1 MCGISGYFGSNKDQP
16 SFRDIKKT
24 LGVMKNRGTCASDFK
39 KINVDN
45 KKVINFLHTRIS
57 VFDILPRSNQPFQD
71 EDGILI
77 FNGSIY
83 NYIELRNE
91 LLKKKIKFNTTSDTE
106 VLLKFLNYH
115 GVSKLDLLD
124 GTWAF
129 AYYNFKKKKLYLS
142 RDRFGEKPLFYFKDK
157 SNFIFGSYY
166 DYILNLYKHKK
177 YKINFKKV
185 EQFIINSW
193 KSTYIDQNYNSYFN
207 NIYYVKPGTIIT
219 INLKGK
225 LKESKF
231 WNPLKIKVNRN
242 IQYNSAKKRLKKEII
257 DIVEKRCRSDV
268 PVASLLSGGL
278 DSNLI
283 TTVASKYLNIKLDCF
298 STQPKDKK
306 YIEKKLINQ
315 TIKKYDL
322 KSHYLRIKKN
332 NQVNL
337 NIVKKL
343 IFTTGFMFPTTTWL
357 AYYYLNELI
366 KKKGIK
372 VLLTGIGGDE
382 LFSGYYVHILHYL
395 KSIYK
400 KKIFNTKFNEWKK
413 YIVPFIRSKSLK
425 DFDYYLKN
433 SDKFE
438 PTFVDRF
445 FIYKYFRKKPMKPQ
459 KSKIYFKNYHKNE
472 LYKDIAFFSVQ
483 GQLPS
488 SDIISA
494 FHGIDNRAPI
504 LSKQLYELAFS
515 FPGEFLFKNGYTKAI
530 VRDAISEAL
539 PSDIK
544 NNREKTGFFVGID
557 EFFDLQ
563 KKSIIKILFKNKKI
577 NSLLKV
583 NDVKEMLKKSNKDNQ
598 ESHLIFAIINAVFF
612 LDKYK
617 KYI

>member
-1 MCGISGYFGSNKDQP
+1 MCGISGYFGSIKDQP
-16 SFRDIKKT
+16 SNRDIEKT
-24 LGVMKNRGTCASDFK
+24 QAIMKNRGTSASNFK
-39 KINVDN
+39 KINVDS

-57 VFDILPRSNQPFQD
+57 IFDPLPRSNQPFLD
-71 EDGILI
+71 EDGMLI

-106 VLLKFLNYH
+106 VLLKFLNNY

-124 GTWAF
+124 GTWSF

-142 RDRFGEKPLFYFKDK
+142 RDRFGEKPLFYLKDK

-166 DYILNLYKHKK
+166 DYILNLYNRKK
-177 YKINFKKV
+177 YKINFKKI

-193 KSTYIDQNYNSYFN
+193 KSSNIDQNYSSYFD
-207 NIYYVKPGTIIT
+207 NIYHVKPGTIIT
-219 INLKGK
+219 INSKGK
-225 LKESKF
+225 MKESKF
-231 WNPLKIKVNRN
+231 WNPFKTQVNKN
-242 IQYNSAKKRLKKEII
+242 IQYNFAKKILKKEII
-257 DIVEKRCRSDV
+257 DVVKKRCRADV
-268 PVASLLSGGL
+268 PVASLLSGGV
-278 DSNLI
+278 DSNII
-283 TTVASKYLNIKLDCF
+283 TTVASKFLNIRLDCF

-306 YIEKKLINQ
+306 YSEKKLINQ
-315 TIKKYDL
+315 TIKKYKL
-322 KSHYLRIKKN
+322 KSYFLRVKKN

-337 NIVKKL
+337 NIIKNL
-343 IFTTGFMFPTTTWL
+343 IFQTGFMFPTTTWL

-413 YIVPFIRSKSLK
+413 YIVPLIRSKSLK

-433 SDKFE
+433 SNKSE
-438 PTFVDRF
+438 ATFVDRF
-445 FIYKYFRKKPMKPQ
+445 FIYKYFKKKPTKP
-459 KSKIYFKNYHKNE
+459 KKNKIYFKNYHKNE
-472 LYKDIAFFSVQ
+472 LYKDIAYYSVQ

-530 VRDAISEAL
+530 LRDAMSEAL
-539 PSDIK
+539 PPEIK
-544 NNREKTGFFVGID
+544 NNKEKTGFFMGVD

-563 KKSIIKILFKNKKI
+563 KKSMTKILFKNKKI
-577 NSLLKV
+577 NSLLKI
-583 NDVKEMLKKSNKDNQ
+583 NDIKEMLKKNNKDNQ
-598 ESHLIFAIINAVFF
+598 ENHLIFAIINAVFF
-612 LDKYK
+612 LEKYK